1 MTKAR
6 QNKRGFTL
14 IEMLLVIVIIAI
26 LVALLFPAIKQAL
39 IKAEIAKAKT
49 TVLSIA
55 TAFKAFN
62 SQYGYWPAAAGSGS
76 STPIKMTKDI
86 LTGSDNSLGITFLDY
101 SQKDID
107 SSGNILDPWKQ
118 PYWFACDT
126 KYNNS
131 VTTNC
136 GSGSGGSMPGSVAVW
151 SIGPDGNCGTTITS
165 W

>member
-1 MTKAR
+1 MNKAR

-14 IEMLLVIVIIAI
+14 IEMLLVITIIAI

-39 IKAEIAKAKT
+39 LRAEIAKAKT

-62 SQYGYWPAAAGSGS
+62 SQYGYWPQGAS
-76 STPIKMTKDI
+76 STPGPMKTTI
-86 LTGSDNSLGITFLDY
+86 LNDTDNPLGITFLDY
-101 SQKDID
+101 SQKDVD
-107 SSGNILDPWKQ
+107 SSKQILDPWKQ
-118 PYWFACDT
+118 PYMFSCDMS
-126 KYNNS
+126 YNNNS

-136 GSGSGGSMPGSVAVW
+136 GSGGGVLPNCGVAVW
-151 SIGPDGNCGTTITS
+151 SIGPDGACGTSVTS

>member
-39 IKAEIAKAKT
+39 IKAETAKAKT

-62 SQYGYWPAAAGSGS
+62 SQYGYWPKGASCS
-76 STPIKMTKDI
+76 PQPMTTTI
-86 LTGSDNSLGITFLDY
+86 LNDTDNPLGITFLDY
-101 SQKDID
+101 SQKDIN
-107 SSGNILDPWKQ
+107 SSLQILDPWKQ
-118 PYWFACDT
+118 PYQFSCDMN
-126 KYNNS
+126 YNNNS
-131 VTTNC
+131 AITNC
-136 GSGSGGSMPGSVAVW
+136 AGTGGSGTIKGGVAVW
-151 SIGPDGNCGTTITS
+151 SIGPDGACGTSITS

>member
-1 MTKAR
+1 MNKAR

-39 IKAEIAKAKT
+39 LRAETAKAKT
-49 TVLSIA
+49 TVLSIT

-62 SQYGYWPAAAGSGS
+62 SQYGYWPTTATTTPQQMNISFFNSAAG
-76 STPIKMTKDI
+76 
-86 LTGSDNSLGITFLDY
+86 NSLNITFLDY

-107 SSGNILDPWKQ
+107 SGGNILDPWKQ
-118 PYWFACDT
+118 PYYFSCDMS
-126 KYNNS
+126 YNNNS

-136 GSGSGGSMPGSVAVW
+136 GSGSGLLPNCGVAVW

>member
-1 MTKAR
+1 MNKAR

-14 IEMLLVIVIIAI
+14 IEMLLVITIIAI

-39 IKAEIAKAKT
+39 LRAEIAKAKT

-62 SQYGYWPAAAGSGS
+62 SQYGYWPTTATTTPQKMNTSFFTSAAG
-76 STPIKMTKDI
+76 
-86 LTGSDNSLGITFLDY
+86 NSLGITFLDY
-101 SQKDID
+101 SQKDVD
-107 SSGNILDPWKQ
+107 ASGNILDPWKQ
-118 PYWFACDT
+118 PYYFSCDT
-126 KYNNS
+126 SYNNT

-136 GSGSGGSMPGSVAVW
+136 GSGGGSMAGGVAVW
-151 SIGPDGNCGTTITS
+151 SIGPDGACGTSVTS

>member
-14 IEMLLVIVIIAI
+14 IEMLLVITIIAI
-26 LVALLFPAIKQAL
+26 LVSLLFPAIKQAL
-39 IKAEIAKAKT
+39 LKAEIAKAKT

-62 SQYGYWPAAAGSGS
+62 SQYGYWPTTATTAPQKMNTSFFTSGAG
-76 STPIKMTKDI
+76 
-86 LTGSDNSLGITFLDY
+86 NSLGITFLDY
-101 SQKDID
+101 SQKDVD
-107 SSGNILDPWKQ
+107 SGGYLLDPWKQ
-118 PYWFACDT
+118 PYYFSCDAGYT
-126 KYNNS
+126 NT

-136 GSGSGGSMPGSVAVW
+136 VSGTGGSMPGSVAVW
-151 SIGPDGNCGTTITS
+151 SIGPDGQCSTSITS